1 MTAIL
6 FTNAAIFDGRGP
18 EAYGGEVLV
27 ADGLIQQVSEHGV
40 KRPADCEV
48 VDVGARTLMPGL
60 IDAHVHVWASDLD
73 ILRIIT
79 RRADYLA
86 AFAYRSLAAML
97 DRGFTTVRD
106 AGGTDL
112 GVVQAL
118 EDGLA
123 PGPRLLHAGKVLSQT
138 GGHGDW
144 RRPGDISCA
153 CELREGGGARFTHVV
168 DSPDQ
173 VRWAVREELRQ
184 GAHQIKIMGSGG
196 VASPAD
202 PVDRMQFSDAEIS
215 AAVEEAERHGAYV
228 MAHCH
233 PPRAVQRCAELG
245 VRSIEH
251 ATLIDEEAA
260 QAVKAM
266 DAFVV
271 PTLATIYALLEDGE
285 RLGLPP
291 VSQAKLR
298 QVAGGVQQGLQVMR
312 RTGLRVGFG
321 TDLLGAQQD
330 RQGTEFA
337 LRAQVFEPAEILAQA
352 TSINAQLLRMDDRI
366 GRVAEGF
373 IADLIVV
380 DGDPLADVSPFDQG
394 GASLP
399 VIMQAGRL
407 HKRTL

>member
-1 MTAIL
+1 
-6 FTNAAIFDGRGP
+6 
-18 EAYGGEVLV
+18 
-27 ADGLIQQVSEHGV
+27 
-40 KRPADCEV
+40 
-48 VDVGARTLMPGL
+48 
-60 IDAHVHVWASDLD
+60 
-73 ILRIIT
+73 
-79 RRADYLA
+79 
-86 AFAYRSLAAML
+86 
-97 DRGFTTVRD
+97 
-106 AGGTDL
+106 
-112 GVVQAL
+112 
-118 EDGLA
+118 
-123 PGPRLLHAGKVLSQT
+123 
-138 GGHGDW
+138 
-144 RRPGDISCA
+144 
-153 CELREGGGARFTHVV
+153 
-168 DSPDQ
+168 
-173 VRWAVREELRQ
+173 
-184 GAHQIKIMGSGG
+184 
-196 VASPAD
+196 
-202 PVDRMQFSDAEIS
+202 MQFSDAEIS

-260 QAVKAM
+260 QAVKAR

-321 TDLLGAQQD
+321 TDLLGSQQD

-366 GRVAEGF
+366 GRVAEGL

-380 DGDPLADVSPFDQG
+380 DGDPLADVTLFDQG
-394 GASLP
+394 GASLS
-399 VIMQAGRL
+399 VIMQGGRL